1 MWGLSCSRCGCSNSI
16 NVKAWLFKGFKLKW
30 HGGSNSIN
38 VHAVTLE
45 GRRGGG
51 EEAEREG
58 GTKGRKGGGKKGR
71 TEGGSSEGYKG
82 GCCVGEDRHHMARSM
97 ARLVST
103 QHACQGMVLSR
114 RGGAVRVRLLTPCLG
129 AWQHSGGTGV
139 GGARQHNGLEWK
151 RFKPKW
157 KTPFSSI
164 APLACLSLLF
174 FFCCL
179 SAAVLNAVSLCNLLL
194 CTLLLCILLLCTRTE
209 AAMAAEAA
217 TAVQERE
224 LSQLGQVSSN
234 PSRSLELKQQRAVQ
248 ERACVFQM
256 EQMRSIRSL
265 SLPLDTY
272 PSFNFHSVLR
282 GRKGE
287 CVGFLLHFDIR
298 S

>member
-1 MWGLSCSRCGCSNSI
+1 MWGFRCSR
-16 NVKAWLFKGFKLKW
+16 

-45 GRRGGG
+45 GRRQKG
-51 EEAEREG
+51 REG
-58 GTKGRKGGGKKGR
+58 RREEKEEERREGRKGEAVKDTREGAVWERIVTTWLGAWLALSVR
-71 TEGGSSEGYKG
+71 TQ
-82 GCCVGEDRHHMARSM
+82 
-97 ARLVST
+97 

-194 CTLLLCILLLCTRTE
+194 CTLLLCTRTE